1 MVVVVIGGRGVCCV
15 AVQISDRCVVAGVEE
30 RIGGVGDGGHGGH
43 GARVGAGAAAA
54 AAARIVLVVVVVV
67 VMVVVVVVAAIDP
80 RLAARVAR
88 VASRR
93 RASARARELILIG
106 QADRLVLRVANV
118 AVGVCGGAA
127 VVVGASVAAVVV
139 GQARGGG
146 QVEVGDGEV
155 VEEARGQRR
164 GVQAGRALVAAAA
177 TAVEAS
183 AVGAFAG

>member
-1 MVVVVIGGRGVCCV
+1 LVVVVIGGRGVCCV

-54 AAARIVLVVVVVV
+54 AARIVVVMV
-67 VMVVVVVVAAIDP
+67 VMVVVVVVAAIDA
-80 RLAARVAR
+80 RLVASVAR
-88 VASRR
+88 VASSR
-93 RASARARELILIG
+93 RATARARELILIG
-106 QADRLVLRVANV
+106 QADRLVLRANV

-127 VVVGASVAAVVV
+127 VVVVASVAVV
-139 GQARGGG
+139 GQVRGS

-177 TAVEAS
+177 TAAEAI

>member
-54 AAARIVLVVVVVV
+54 AARIVLVVVVVV

-80 RLAARVAR
+80 RLVARVAR

-93 RASARARELILIG
+93 RAAARARELILIG

-155 VEEARGQRR
+155 VEEARGQRG